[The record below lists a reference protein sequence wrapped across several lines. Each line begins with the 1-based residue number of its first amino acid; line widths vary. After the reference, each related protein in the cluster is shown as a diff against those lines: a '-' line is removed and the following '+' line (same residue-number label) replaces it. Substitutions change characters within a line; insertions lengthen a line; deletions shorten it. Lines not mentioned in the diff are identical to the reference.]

1 MDGSQ
6 GRPDGQKN
14 VLGGKLEACS
24 HDPVTGFFRDGYCNT
39 GPQDRGLHTVCAV
52 MTDSFLSYSKSVGN
66 DLSTPMPDFG
76 FAGLK
81 DGDQWCLC
89 AGRWEQARQA
99 GHAPKVRLRATN
111 MGTLAVCS
119 LDDLKA
125 HAIDLM

>member
-14 VLGGKLEACS
+14 VLGGRLDACS
-24 HDPVTGFFRDGYCNT
+24 HDPITGFFRDGCCNT

-52 MTDSFLSYSKSVGN
+52 MTDAFLDYSKSVGN
-66 DLSTPMPDFG
+66 DLSTPALDFG
-76 FAGLK
+76 FPGLK
-81 DGDQWCLC
+81 QGDQWCLC

-99 GHAPKVRLRATN
+99 GKAPKVRLQATN
-111 MGTLAVCS
+111 MVTLAVCD
-119 LDDLKA
+119 LEELKA

>member
-1 MDGSQ
+1 MEGSQ

-24 HDPVTGFFRDGYCNT
+24 HDPVTGFFRDGCCNT

-66 DLSTPMPDFG
+66 DLSTPMLDFG

-99 GHAPKVRLRATN
+99 GYAPKVRLQATN
-111 MGTLAVCS
+111 MVTLAVCS

>member
-6 GRPDGQKN
+6 GRPNEQKN

-24 HDPVTGFFRDGYCNT
+24 HDPVTGFFRDGCCNT
-39 GPQDRGLHTVCAV
+39 GPQDRSLHTVCAV

-99 GHAPKVRLRATN
+99 GYAPKVRLQATN
-111 MGTLAVCS
+111 MVTLAVCS

>member
-24 HDPVTGFFRDGYCNT
+24 HDPVTGFFRDGCCNT

-99 GHAPKVRLRATN
+99 GHAPKAVSYTHLTLPTN
-111 MGTLAVCS
+111 REV
-119 LDDLKA
+119 
-125 HAIDLM
+125 